1 MSQMKKDDALKQW
14 NFVKMQSQGTIT
26 DPVPHSVF
34 NHILE
39 KIDKDVLDKYNIKP
53 EPLADT
59 TYSGQFSTEEEFE
72 DKIIEPMLV
81 RWGLKFQR
89 QYPCD
94 FVIGSQ
100 SHYCQIDFLVRDGN
114 GPITL
119 FENKLRISSEKEL
132 FKAMLQAKS
141 YSLQMG
147 IENFVVA
154 SPEGFWIYSLS
165 KNKEK
170 LSNRITFK
178 DFELDEN
185 RFKKLIIKFKN

>member
-1 MSQMKKDDALKQW
+1 
-14 NFVKMQSQGTIT
+14 
-26 DPVPHSVF
+26 
-34 NHILE
+34 
-39 KIDKDVLDKYNIKP
+39 
-53 EPLADT
+53 
-59 TYSGQFSTEEEFE
+59 
-72 DKIIEPMLV
+72 
-81 RWGLKFQR
+81 
-89 QYPCD
+89 
-94 FVIGSQ
+94 
-100 SHYCQIDFLVRDGN
+100 
-114 GPITL
+114 
-119 FENKLRISSEKEL
+119 
-132 FKAMLQAKS
+132 MLQAKS